1 MKTGNY
7 NDYNYSLA
15 REFSRF
21 CKGNEKSRVVVKVT
35 CVTGNAFHRLTDT
48 GQIWK
53 EIERNWK
60 EMENEKKLKEN
71 GKKLN
76 IC

>member
-7 NDYNYSLA
+7 NDYNYNLA

-21 CKGNEKSRVVVKVT
+21 CKGNKKSRVVVKVT

-48 GQIWK
+48 GQISP
-53 EIERNWK
+53 
-60 EMENEKKLKEN
+60 MEKVSW
-71 GKKLN
+71 
-76 IC
+76 